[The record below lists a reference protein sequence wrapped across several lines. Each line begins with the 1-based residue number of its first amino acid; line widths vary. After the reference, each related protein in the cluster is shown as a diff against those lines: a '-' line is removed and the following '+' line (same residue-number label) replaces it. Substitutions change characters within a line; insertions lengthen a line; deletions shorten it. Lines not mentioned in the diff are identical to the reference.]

1 MIDCVYNSQAARA
14 KIVYKDGSTELVNNV
29 TKAYI
34 NENTYVL
41 QSYSGSVILTLSDVV
56 KIEMK

>member
-14 KIVYKDGSTELVNNV
+14 KIVYKDGSIEFMNNV
-29 TKAYI
+29 TKVYI

-41 QSYSGSVILTLSDVV
+41 QSYSGPVILTLSNVV
-56 KIEMK
+56 KIDMK